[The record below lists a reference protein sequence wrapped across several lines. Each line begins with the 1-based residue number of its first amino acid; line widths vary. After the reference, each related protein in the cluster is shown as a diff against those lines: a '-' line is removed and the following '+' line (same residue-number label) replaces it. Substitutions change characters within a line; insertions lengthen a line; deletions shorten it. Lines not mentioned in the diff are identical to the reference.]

1 MWNSCRNEMPWQ
13 NPLTKNPKKIA
24 PLSQNG
30 GERCGGLVG
39 RQSKVNLLHVRANVL
54 ATVCP

>member
-1 MWNSCRNEMPWQ
+1 MWNSCQNEMPWQ

-24 PLSQNG
+24 PLNQNG
-30 GERCGGLVG
+30 GEGCGGLVE

-54 ATVCP
+54 AALGP